1 MIKLKIDTK
10 DFTKTVNNVIQYS
23 NGFIDET
30 KASKNKIAEKMG
42 KTSINA
48 FYDYLDSLARMHP
61 GMLHH
66 VYEWGEV
73 GNPVERLYEL
83 NLKMGNGTVAVNA
96 EFLESISIPENGTEA
111 FYNKAQVMEDGQ
123 AVVVNPKNADY
134 LFFEVDGTEV
144 FSKGP
149 IRIANPGGAATRGS
163 FLEAYNEFYKVY
175 FSEVYLRS
183 IKFYD
188 HLSRPSAY
196 EKNVKM
202 GAKSYNP
209 RKIGKGSALEWITN
223 LPGDDLIE
231 S

>member
-73 GNPVERLYEL
+73 GNPMERLYEL

-96 EFLESISIPENGTEA
+96 EFLESISI
-111 FYNKAQVMEDGQ
+111 Q
-123 AVVVNPKNADY
+123 
-134 LFFEVDGTEV
+134 
-144 FSKGP
+144 P
-149 IRIANPGGAATRGS
+149 IMN
-163 FLEAYNEFYKVY
+163 F
-175 FSEVYLRS
+175 
-183 IKFYD
+183 IKYI
-188 HLSRPSAY
+188 LARY
-196 EKNVKM
+196 
-202 GAKSYNP
+202 
-209 RKIGKGSALEWITN
+209 I
-223 LPGDDLIE
+223 
-231 S
+231 

>member
-73 GNPVERLYEL
+73 GNPMERLYEL

-144 FSKGP
+144 LICIGLLFFILKKQSLCKV
-149 IRIANPGGAATRGS
+149 
-163 FLEAYNEFYKVY
+163 FLNY
-175 FSEVYLRS
+175 
-183 IKFYD
+183 
-188 HLSRPSAY
+188 
-196 EKNVKM
+196 
-202 GAKSYNP
+202 
-209 RKIGKGSALEWITN
+209 
-223 LPGDDLIE
+223 
-231 S
+231 